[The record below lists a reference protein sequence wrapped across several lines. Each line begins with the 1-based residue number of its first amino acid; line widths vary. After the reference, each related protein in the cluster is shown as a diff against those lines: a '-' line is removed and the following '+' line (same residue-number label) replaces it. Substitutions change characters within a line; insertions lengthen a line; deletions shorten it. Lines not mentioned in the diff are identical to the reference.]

1 MTLLQTTGRMRHG
14 VAVTALSLLALACA
28 TGAGAADRNAV
39 ARKAMEKSFVAAGQA
54 GLSRLQ
60 QDATQAQCSLAAP
73 GQPAGK
79 VTARIQA
86 QNAAAVKL
94 PADGRYLGD
103 WKRGEAIAQS
113 GTGLQSSDDPAKPA
127 GGNCYA
133 CHQMAQAEVAY
144 GTIGPSL
151 AQYGKLRGQSQP
163 IIDYTWRVLYNAK
176 SYFPCT
182 HMPRFG
188 TQAILDEQ
196 QLKDVMAYLLD
207 PASPV
212 NQ

>member
-1 MTLLQTTGRMRHG
+1 MHISPVRGAGLLLTLLTFAG
-14 VAVTALSLLALACA
+14 AA
-28 TGAGAADRNAV
+28 TAADRNAI
-39 ARKAMEKSFVAAGQA
+39 ARKAMAQSFVAAGQA
-54 GLSRLQ
+54 GLDRLQ
-60 QDATQAQCSLAAP
+60 QDATQAQCSVAAP
-73 GQPAGK
+73 AAPADK
-79 VTARIQA
+79 AAARIQQDNTA
-86 QNAAAVKL
+86 SVKA
-94 PADGRYLGD
+94 PADGNYFGD

-113 GTGLQSSDDPAKPA
+113 GTGLQSSDDPSKPA

-133 CHQMAQAEVAY
+133 CHQMAKAEVAY

-151 AQYGKLRGQSQP
+151 QHYGKLRGQSQP
-163 IIDYTWRVLYNAK
+163 IVDYTWRVLYNAK

-188 TQAILDEQ
+188 TQRILDEQ
-196 QLKDVMAYLLD
+196 QLRDVMSYLLD